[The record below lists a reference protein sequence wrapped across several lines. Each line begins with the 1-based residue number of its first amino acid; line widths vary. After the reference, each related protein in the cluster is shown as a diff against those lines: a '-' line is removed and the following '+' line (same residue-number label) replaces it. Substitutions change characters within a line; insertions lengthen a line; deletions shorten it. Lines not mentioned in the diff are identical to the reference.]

1 MNEPSMEVIRQRLS
15 HLERE
20 NRRFKYG
27 GVLLLI
33 VIAALIMMGQA
44 KPSKVA
50 KVIEAER
57 FVLKDDEGKVRATLG
72 FDKSEFSHKMG
83 FTLYSESGERR
94 MWQGVRDKRQ
104 WVGQIFYD
112 QKGKHRSAFFIA
124 KSGVSWDLYD
134 EDQKI
139 NMTLANLKNRPSL
152 IFFRRGEGEAHTGIG
167 LYDNYKLRAAFM
179 LDPKG
184 NPELKFLD
192 NDKKVIWS
200 PQQNGPPVE
209 DVRP

>member
-1 MNEPSMEVIRQRLS
+1 MNEPSMEIIGQRLS

-72 FDKSEFSHKMG
+72 FDKSEFSAKMG
-83 FTLYSESGERR
+83 FTLYDKSGDRR

-104 WVGQIFYD
+104 WV
-112 QKGKHRSAFFIA
+112 S
-124 KSGVSWDLYD
+124 
-134 EDQKI
+134 
-139 NMTLANLKNRPSL
+139 
-152 IFFRRGEGEAHTGIG
+152 
-167 LYDNYKLRAAFM
+167 
-179 LDPKG
+179 
-184 NPELKFLD
+184 
-192 NDKKVIWS
+192 
-200 PQQNGPPVE
+200 
-209 DVRP
+209 